1 MAGDTRPAASPSTGG
16 EVAPT
21 QSGGRG
27 SRTGLK
33 VGGWI
38 LVVIG
43 TLAAVIGVTLVVIHL
58 TQRDSDGYYTSDS
71 KRVSAAGYAITAE
84 ALHFGDLPG
93 FVSDIVGTVR
103 VRATSS
109 NGRPLF
115 VGIARQSD
123 VNRYLGGVARS
134 EVTDINGNSVDYDR
148 HPGGAPAGPPGAQ
161 HFWEASSTGRGE
173 VTTTWKV
180 SGGDWAIVAMN
191 ATGAPRVSADVN
203 LGAKTN
209 AVLWIGIAF
218 LVVGLI
224 AGGAGIAMLVSS
236 TRPRY

>member
-1 MAGDTRPAASPSTGG
+1 MAGGTGSVPPPAAG
-16 EVAPT
+16 
-21 QSGGRG
+21 GGRPVQPGGG

-43 TLAAVIGVTLVVIHL
+43 TLAAVIGVTLVVVHL

-71 KRVSAAGYAITAE
+71 TRVSAPGYAITSE
-84 ALHFGDLPG
+84 ALHFGNLPG
-93 FVSDIVGTVR
+93 VVNDIVSTVR
-103 VRATSS
+103 VSATST

-134 EVTDINGNSVDYDR
+134 QVTDINDNSVDYDR
-148 HPGGAPAGPPGAQ
+148 HPGGAPAGPPGSQ
-161 HFWEASSTGRGE
+161 HFWEASSTGRGQIP
-173 VTTTWKV
+173 TTWKV

-191 ATGAPRVSADVN
+191 ATGAPRVSADVK
-203 LGAKTN
+203 LAAKTD
-209 AVLWIGIAF
+209 AVLWVGIAF
-218 LVVGLI
+218 LAVGLI

-236 TRPRY
+236 RRPRY